1 MSQLLVSGKLG
12 FQVEGPTQAVEG
24 DAVEVQ
30 CSASKY
36 NFSANSLGWF
46 KLVGG
51 RRVPV
56 TRLRKKSLSSRLQVV
71 ESNPSNFDVGSR
83 LKFESLAPAD
93 SGVYVCRV
101 SGSDGAKFSWPSLA
115 SHSRHQSALRPQ
127 GRAGR
132 GPHWVRR
139 CGRDLQTAG
148 F

>member
-1 MSQLLVSGKLG
+1 METESLVSVVASRSGQYTCMACSNGNCELDVAAFFVTSLAEG
-12 FQVEGPTQAVEG
+12 FQVEGPAQAVEG
-24 DAVEVQ
+24 DAVEFQ

-46 KLVGG
+46 KLVGA

-101 SGSDGAKFSWPSLA
+101 SASDGPS
-115 SHSRHQSALRPQ
+115 R
-127 GRAGR
+127 R
-132 GPHWVRR
+132 GN
-139 CGRDLQTAG
+139 
-148 F
+148 